1 MSSLPKKQP
10 TLNSIMGI
18 PIINLPTALLNTLQ
32 FDAVNEVFVWV
43 AASAASSMELIET
56 HEAIAPEASFTF
68 SFPAIDFDDVAYLVL
83 EIDGSATAA
92 LAIEV
97 RINAL
102 ATLYNNQGRRLAAG
116 VETFINTTAQTA
128 WQVATSSLITGA
140 TSGFNILCKII
151 SFKGS
156 PDNQPAIFA
165 DATGPVH
172 ANETMVGSQGAS
184 TTSITD
190 VVVRTS
196 ASTWRIGTRMTLY
209 KVKRS

>member
-1 MSSLPKKQP
+1 MSSTNENEGLSRYPLPGVP
-10 TLNSIMGI
+10 T
-18 PIINLPTALLNTLQ
+18 PILGSDIANKAYVDGLI
-32 FDAVNEVFVWV
+32 
-43 AASAASSMELIET
+43 SMVILGT
-56 HEAIAPEASFTF
+56 HEALIAESSHTF
-68 SFPAIDFDDVAYLVL
+68 SFPAIDFDSISHLVL

-92 LAIEV
+92 LAIQV

-102 ATLYNNQGRRLAAG
+102 ATNYNNQGRRIAAG
-116 VETFINTTAQTA
+116 VETFINTVAQTA
-128 WQVATSSLITGA
+128 WTVATNLLITGA
-140 TSGFNILCKII
+140 TSGFNIICKII

-190 VVVRTS
+190 VVIRTS
-196 ASTWRIGTRMTLY
+196 VSSWRIGTRMTLY
-209 KVKRS
+209 SVRRL